1 MVKRIWQTGK
11 SKDRM
16 MIELYEPGAKPEDL
30 SKEVAD
36 LRYQYNEL
44 GWEKID
50 IMVSLNE
57 IHYMI
62 NTDRIILV
70 LQKSGN

>member
-11 SKDRM
+11 SQNR
-16 MIELYEPGAKPEDL
+16 MIELYEPGIKPAEL

-36 LRYQYNEL
+36 LRYQYNQL